1 MSVFGANLRPDQEFT
16 GNNQIL
22 RQRQQN
28 LLPMSR
34 LQVSVPYDEWP
45 LPALQREGRPAVT
58 PHGTAEQRSP
68 HSDGQ
73 WSPQSPELSGEP
85 EPLTQ
90 KAQREAGFSIEVYG
104 ETLVGEK
111 LWDYNV

>member
-1 MSVFGANLRPDQEFT
+1 MAVFGANLRSDHELT
-16 GNNQIL
+16 GRKSKNT
-22 RQRQQN
+22 RQN
-28 LLPMSR
+28 LLPVSC

-45 LPALQREGRPAVT
+45 LPALRRESRPAET
-58 PHGTAEQRSP
+58 PHCSAEPRSP
-68 HSDGQ
+68 HSGGQ

-104 ETLVGEK
+104 ETLVGEN
-111 LWDYNV
+111 LWYYNV